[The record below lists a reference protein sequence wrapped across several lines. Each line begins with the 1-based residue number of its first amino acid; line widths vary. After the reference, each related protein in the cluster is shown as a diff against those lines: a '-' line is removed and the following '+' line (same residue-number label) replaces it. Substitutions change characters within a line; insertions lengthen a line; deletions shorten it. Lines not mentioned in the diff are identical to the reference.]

1 MSIPNLQTQIERRA
15 LDKIVKEIEHL
26 SANLKYTNKPPI
38 IEGVQVKI
46 ADKSGEGFAFPYL
59 CQIYDC
65 ESIRSAIIEH
75 NLPIFIQRE
84 IDELFKSKP

>member
-1 MSIPNLQTQIERRA
+1 MNVPNLQAQIERRA
-15 LDKIVKEIEHL
+15 LDKINKEI
-26 SANLKYTNKPPI
+26 ANLSNDLKYVSKPPI

-46 ADKSGEGFAFPYL
+46 GDAYPYL

-84 IDELFKSKP
+84 IDELFKKP